1 MSIRISFANNK
12 GGVGKSTSVGNIAA
26 CLAAVGFK
34 VLVVDTD
41 PQGSVTLHLGARAAA
56 LASDKHLVTAIDNK
70 RPISDLIITTTAPGV
85 SLLAS
90 HPTLR
95 DVPKR
100 YSGFKTQYELL
111 RAPLGTPDNDKLGEF
126 DFVLFDTN
134 PVLNE
139 LLASALDVSDYYII
153 PVFADVDSITGLV
166 ELRTWLDQ
174 TTASAARKVSL
185 MGILIT
191 NFNTKNATH
200 REMADFLIENSPE
213 GTYIFEARVPTSNT
227 VQDAVKKATPLISIR
242 NGTSPAANGYSHV
255 VAEMINLLMKVGRL
269 VNGQS
274 NSADAMEPSD
284 ATIHTNVTRG
294 SFIILPNRH

>member
-26 CLAAVGFK
+26 CLAAVGFE
-34 VLVVDTD
+34 VLVVDSD
-41 PQGSVTLHLGARAAA
+41 PRGSVTLHLGARAAA

-70 RPISDLIITTTAPGV
+70 LPVSELIIPTSVPRV

-100 YSGFKTQYELL
+100 YSGFKRQYELL
-111 RAPLGTPDNDKLGEF
+111 RAPFGTPDDDKMDEF

-134 PVLNE
+134 PALNE
-139 LLASALDVSDYYII
+139 LLASALDVSEYYII

-166 ELRTWLDQ
+166 ELRNWLDQ
-174 TTASAARKVSL
+174 TTATAARKVSL

-191 NFNTKNATH
+191 NFNAKNATH

-213 GTYIFEARVPTSNT
+213 GTHIFEARIPTSNT
-227 VQDAVKKATPLISIR
+227 VQDAVKKSTPLISIR
-242 NGTSPAANGYSHV
+242 NGTSPAAIGYSHV
-255 VAEMINLLMKVGRL
+255 VAEMINLLMKEGRL

-274 NSADAMEPSD
+274 NSADVTGSSD
-284 ATIHTNVTRG
+284 LATQTKGNGG
-294 SFIILPNRH
+294 SFIILPNSH